1 MIHFIDDM
9 NMPFSEFNMCVKLSL
24 EYLIWIET
32 NGKYIRQP
40 LDSKNL
46 YIINVKDY
54 KFGFPKECYDFR
66 KEHD

>member
-1 MIHFIDDM
+1 
-9 NMPFSEFNMCVKLSL
+9 MCVKLSL

>member
-1 MIHFIDDM
+1 M
-9 NMPFSEFNMCVKLSL
+9 NMPFSETNMCVKLSL

-40 LDSKNL
+40 LDSKSL

-54 KFGFPKECYDFR
+54 KFGFPKEYYDFR